1 MCHIS
6 RGFYVCLITLAV
18 CRKLAYNQE
27 VNPLVPTVEEIMVSE
42 VISALALL
50 ILVYLLFQEDSVLV
64 RLIKRSQSR

>member
-1 MCHIS
+1 MVS
-6 RGFYVCLITLAV
+6 
-18 CRKLAYNQE
+18 
-27 VNPLVPTVEEIMVSE
+27 TVEEIMLSE